1 MSDAGMAT
9 FKMGDDSCGINR
21 LDLQKTS
28 CQVFFNNVLHDITTL
43 FRIYVP
49 SIVPG
54 QVINTS
60 CLLTYILHSII
71 GF

>member
-43 FRIYVP
+43 FKATWVNLYML
-49 SIVPG
+49 
-54 QVINTS
+54 TS
-60 CLLTYILHSII
+60 LDLI
-71 GF
+71 

>member
-43 FRIYVP
+43 FRIHVP
-49 SIVPG
+49 SI
-54 QVINTS
+54 
-60 CLLTYILHSII
+60 HSII

>member
-43 FRIYVP
+43 FRIHVP
-49 SIVPG
+49 TWYSPWSSYKYIV
-54 QVINTS
+54 
-60 CLLTYILHSII
+60 LTYILHSII